1 MELENRVLVRQAR
14 ALLCRVDFDDVK
26 ALGFLVSRVHFDEL
40 LTAIICDNWSYSI
53 NNMAILTAQS
63 NQYWL
68 KNRLIIIAMKLR
80 NWKD

>member
-40 LTAIICDNWSYSI
+40 LTAIICDN
-53 NNMAILTAQS
+53 
-63 NQYWL
+63 
-68 KNRLIIIAMKLR
+68 
-80 NWKD
+80 